1 MREEESLMKELKYG
15 DLGVTILDSNAELGV
30 KAAQDFAAAAKEA
43 LQGKEEIAVIL
54 ATGNSQL
61 SFVDAL
67 YERTDI
73 DWSRIVVLHMDEY
86 LKMDATHPASFYRWM
101 EEKIVAKLH
110 PKEFFGIRGDV
121 PAEEEIARYSVLIE
135 RLKPSICVMGIGEN
149 GHVAFNDPPAD
160 FNTKELIKIVALDDI
175 GCRTQQVNEG
185 HFASLEEMPD
195 HALTLTVHALLQ
207 PKTVLVLTPE
217 SRKAKAVKEAL
228 EGPITEQCPASI
240 LKTAPN
246 AHLYLDPESSA
257 LLSIR

>member
-1 MREEESLMKELKYG
+1 MKELKYG

-121 PAEEEIARYSVLIE
+121 PAEKEIARYSALIE

-160 FNTKELIKIVALDDI
+160 FNTKELIKIVALDDM

-195 HALTLTVHALLQ
+195 HALTLTVRALLQ

-228 EGPITEQCPASI
+228 EGPLTEQCPASI

-257 LLSIR
+257 LLSIQ

>member
-1 MREEESLMKELKYG
+1 MKELKYG
-15 DLGVTILDSNAELGV
+15 ELAVTVLDSNAELGIR
-30 KAAQDFAAAAKEA
+30 AAQDFAAATKVA
-43 LQGKEEIAVIL
+43 LQNREEIAVIL

-61 SFVDAL
+61 SFVNAL
-67 YERTDI
+67 YDRKDI
-73 DWSRIVVLHMDEY
+73 DWSRIIVLHMDEY

-101 EEKIVAKLH
+101 DERIVAKLH

-121 PAEEEIARYSVLIE
+121 PAKEEIARYSALIE

-160 FNTKELIKIVALDDI
+160 FKTKELIKIVALDDI

-185 HFASLEEMPD
+185 HFASLEDMPE

-207 PKTVLVLTPE
+207 PQTVLVLTPE
-217 SRKAKAVKEAL
+217 SRKAKAVKDAL
-228 EGPITEQCPASI
+228 EGPLTENCPASI

-246 AHLYLDPESSA
+246 AHLYLDADSSA
-257 LLSIR
+257 LLEI